1 MINVFKFK
9 LELVFEL
16 ERVIVSNE
24 VMKEDQ
30 IKVSGL
36 VPYNLSVKF
45 SLQGRVGVSTSA
57 HCLLSLCNGSSVFA
71 RVPSNRP
78 DFFT

>member
-1 MINVFKFK
+1 MYIACKENMSKFPFICILKLCYMINVFKFK

-36 VPYNLSVKF
+36 VP
-45 SLQGRVGVSTSA
+45 
-57 HCLLSLCNGSSVFA
+57 
-71 RVPSNRP
+71 
-78 DFFT
+78 

>member
-1 MINVFKFK
+1 MYMINVFKFK

-36 VPYNLSVKF
+36 VP
-45 SLQGRVGVSTSA
+45 
-57 HCLLSLCNGSSVFA
+57 
-71 RVPSNRP
+71 
-78 DFFT
+78 

>member
-1 MINVFKFK
+1 MYIACKENMSQFPLFCILKLCYMINVFKFK

-36 VPYNLSVKF
+36 VP
-45 SLQGRVGVSTSA
+45 
-57 HCLLSLCNGSSVFA
+57 
-71 RVPSNRP
+71 
-78 DFFT
+78 

>member
-36 VPYNLSVKF
+36 VP
-45 SLQGRVGVSTSA
+45 
-57 HCLLSLCNGSSVFA
+57 
-71 RVPSNRP
+71 
-78 DFFT
+78 